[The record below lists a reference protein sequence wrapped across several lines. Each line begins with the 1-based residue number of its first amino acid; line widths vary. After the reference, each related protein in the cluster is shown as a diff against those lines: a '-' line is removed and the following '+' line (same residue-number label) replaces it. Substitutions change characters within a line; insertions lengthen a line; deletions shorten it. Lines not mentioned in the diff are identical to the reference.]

1 MKRKFK
7 RQLKEDEF
15 VSTVTKVVD
24 FAKKRTREL
33 IALAAVV
40 LIAVLVFVGVRFIK
54 AQSVKKESRLLSD
67 IIALHEELAEKPEN
81 VAKLE
86 ELAGKGKFSRVAYL
100 YLASHWVEKGDLDK
114 AQETLQKAT
123 GGEKDLFYF
132 QAQDLQAQI
141 HIKRKEYDQAI
152 EIYKK
157 IEEESPDQYTLDAI
171 LFRQAEALE
180 QKGETEE
187 ALALYRKVQ
196 EDFPQTFF
204 GYDASQKV
212 RKLEEKKRP

>member
-7 RQLKEDEF
+7 RRLKEDEF
-15 VSTVTKVVD
+15 VSTITKVVD
-24 FAKKRTREL
+24 FAKKRIREL
-33 IALAAVV
+33 VALGVV
-40 LIAVLVFVGVRFIK
+40 VVIVILVFVGIRLIR

-67 IIALHEELAEKPEN
+67 IISLHEELGEKPEN

-100 YLASHWVEKGDLDK
+100 LLASHWVERGDLSR
-114 AQETLQKAT
+114 AEETLQKVAE
-123 GGEKDLFYF
+123 GEKDIFYF
-132 QAQDLQAQI
+132 QAQDMQAQI
-141 HIKRKEYDQAI
+141 HMRREEFDKAI

-157 IEEESPDQYTLDAI
+157 IEEESPDQYTLDAV
-171 LFRQAEALE
+171 LFHQAEAFE
-180 QKGETEE
+180 KKGETEK
-187 ALALYRKVQ
+187 ALTLYKKVQ

-212 RKLEEKKRP
+212 SKLEGKK

>member
-15 VSTVTKVVD
+15 VSTITKVVD
-24 FAKKRTREL
+24 FAQKRVREL
-33 IALAAVV
+33 IALAALLV
-40 LIAVLVFVGVRFIK
+40 IAALVFVGVRLIK
-54 AQSVKKESRLLSD
+54 AQNIKKESRLLSD
-67 IIALHEELAEKPEN
+67 IITLHEELSEKPEN

-100 YLASHWVEKGDLDK
+100 FLASHWVEKGDLDR
-114 AQETLQKAT
+114 AQETLQKAS

-132 QAQDLQAQI
+132 QAKDLQAQI

-152 EIYKK
+152 EIYKE
-157 IEEESPDQYTLDAI
+157 IAEENPDQYTLDAV

-180 QKGETEE
+180 QKGETAQ

-212 RKLEEKKRP
+212 RKLEERK

>member
-15 VSTVTKVVD
+15 VSTITKVVE
-24 FAKKRTREL
+24 FAQKRTREL
-33 IALAAVV
+33 VALATIIV
-40 LIAVLVFVGVRFIK
+40 IAVLVFVGVRLIK
-54 AQSVKKESRLLSD
+54 AQNIKKESRLLSD
-67 IIALHEELAEKPEN
+67 IITLHEELGEKPEN

-86 ELAGKGKFSRVAYL
+86 NLAGKGKFSRVAYL
-100 YLASHWVEKGDLDK
+100 FLSSHWVEKGDLDK
-114 AQETLQKAT
+114 AQETLKKAS

-157 IEEESPDQYTLDAI
+157 IKEESPDQYTLDAI

-187 ALALYRKVQ
+187 ALALYKKVQ

-212 RKLEEKKRP
+212 RKLEEKK

>member
-7 RQLKEDEF
+7 RRLKEDEF
-15 VSTVTKVVD
+15 VSTINKVVE
-24 FAKKRTREL
+24 FVQKTTREL
-33 IALAAVV
+33 IALVAI
-40 LIAVLVFVGVRFIK
+40 LIIAVLIFVGVRLIK
-54 AQSVKKESRLLSD
+54 AQNIKKDSRLLSD
-67 IIALHEELAEKPEN
+67 IIALHDELGEKPEN

-100 YLASHWVEKGDLDK
+100 FLASYWVEKGDLDK
-114 AQETLQKAT
+114 AQETIQKASE
-123 GGEKDLFYF
+123 GEKDLYYF
-132 QAQDLQAQI
+132 QAQDLKAQI
-141 HIKRKEYDQAI
+141 HIKRKEYDKAI

-180 QKGETEE
+180 KKGETEE
-187 ALALYRKVQ
+187 ALALYKKVQ

-212 RKLEEKKRP
+212 QKLEEKK